1 MLQFLRATRLAL
13 LSLVLAHCSLLI
25 ETKAQAPKTYTSSEI
40 LLGLKKLNVV
50 GSVMYIAA
58 HPDDENTRLLAYL
71 ANGRQLETSY
81 LSCTRGDGGQDL
93 IGPELREQ
101 LGVIRTQELLAARRI
116 DGAHQYFSRAND
128 FGFSKTSAETFTI
141 WDKEQVLADMVW
153 VIRQRRPDVLITR
166 FPPDAR
172 AGHGHHQ
179 ASAILAAE
187 AFDAAGDPKRFPE
200 QLTYVQAWQ
209 PKRLYW
215 NTGSFFVKPGENM
228 DGYLKLD
235 AGGYNPLL
243 GQSYGEIAAHSRSQ
257 HRSQGFGSAAQRGE
271 AIEYFQFVKGTP
283 AKTDLFE
290 GIDQTWNR
298 VPGGATIGKMVDEV
312 VKKYDAANPS
322 ASVAGLLKVREAF
335 NKPLADAQEWL
346 EFKLKEPG
354 TKASVPVKESAG
366 TIAFYYKQKREQVDN
381 LIQACLGLHIEAIA
395 SSAAIATGQTAVV
408 TVEAVNQGVAPIT
421 VRQVWAEGFGRD
433 TLVTKELRT
442 GQTLRVALHLPISK
456 QVPPSQPYWLREPGT
471 IGMYTVPAELSFAQ
485 ADLAVRK
492 KSKTETWL
500 TIDRQHLI
508 GHPENLPSPN
518 VTVELTVQGTPIY
531 ITVPV
536 QYKHTDPVLGEQ
548 YQPLAVVPP
557 VMVNIPAARAYVFA
571 DQQPKPVPVT
581 LRAGQ
586 AGVKGQLAL
595 QVPSGWQAEPATAAF
610 DLKNKDDEQTVTFNL
625 RPLAGAAE
633 GKTEL
638 RAVATVGADK
648 YSRGIQQI
656 VYPHIPTQTLFPE
669 ATAPLVRLNV
679 ARGHTKNIGYLMG
692 AGDEVP
698 EALRQLGYT
707 VTLLDPATDLTADR
721 LGQYDAV
728 VLGVRAYNV
737 LDRLKT
743 QQAQLLKYVENGGT
757 MLVQY
762 VVNRGTVMS
771 EIGPYPLTLSSDRV
785 TVENTPVTFVP
796 TPGGAVVVRQAPK
809 ASPKSAAPSLA
820 QGLLAMPNKLTP
832 ADFSTGWVQEQG
844 LYYPSA
850 WDAHYQPVIASHDPG
865 ETEKQSA
872 ILVAPY
878 GKGRYIY
885 TGLSLFRELPA
896 GVPGAY
902 RILANLVESGG
913 K

>member
-1 MLQFLRATRLAL
+1 MLFSLRAAARLCLAL
-13 LSLVLAHCSLLI
+13 LTAYCALL
-25 ETKAQAPKTYTSSEI
+25 TAQAQAPKTYTSSEI

-81 LSCTRGDGGQDL
+81 FSCTRGDGGQDL

-200 QLTYVQAWQ
+200 QLKYVQPWQ

-215 NTGSFFVKPGENM
+215 NTGSYFVKPGEKM
-228 DGYLKLD
+228 DGYLTLD

-243 GQSYGEIAAHSRSQ
+243 GQSYGEIAARSRSQ

-271 AIEYFQFVKGTP
+271 ATEYFQFVKGTP

-298 VPGGATIGKMVDEV
+298 VPGGAAVGKMVDEV
-312 VKKYDAANPS
+312 IRKYDASNPS
-322 ASVAGLLKVREAF
+322 ASVAGLLQLRTALDATFRQAQSDMIAKKSTLTKIDLNKLYFWTSRKSVEVNTLIMASVGLYAEAVVREPIIA
-335 NKPLADAQEWL
+335 
-346 EFKLKEPG
+346 
-354 TKASVPVKESAG
+354 AG
-366 TIAFYYKQKREQVDN
+366 Q
-381 LIQACLGLHIEAIA
+381 
-395 SSAAIATGQTAVV
+395 SAIATV
-408 TVEAVNQGVAPIT
+408 TLINRSPIP
-421 VRQVWAEGFGRD
+421 VLIKRISSLSFSRD
-433 TLVTKELRT
+433 STMQMVLAAGKTSSFELPFS
-442 GQTLRVALHLPISK
+442 VSSK
-456 QVPPSQPYWLREPGT
+456 VGTSQPYWLRLPNKV
-471 IGMYTVPAELSFAQ
+471 GMYELPDSVFFAERVTVHHVMANDKLVSPGLIASSTHSFN
-485 ADLAVRK
+485 V
-492 KSKTETWL
+492 
-500 TIDRQHLI
+500 IDRQQLI
-508 GHPENLPSPN
+508 GSPENLPN
-518 VTVELTVQGTPIY
+518 VPISILLEIDKQPY
-531 ITVPV
+531 YVFSPV
-536 QYKHTDPVLGEQ
+536 QYKRTDPVLGEL
-548 YQPLAVVPP
+548 YQPLAIVPP

-571 DQQPKPVPVT
+571 DQQPKQVPVT

-586 AGVKGQLAL
+586 AGVAGSLAL
-595 QVPSGWQAEPATAAF
+595 QVPSGWQAEPATVAF
-610 DLKNKDDEQTVTFNL
+610 TLKNKDDEQTVNFTL

-633 GKTEL
+633 GKAEL
-638 RAVATVGADK
+638 RAVATVGTEH

-669 ATAPLVRLNV
+669 ATAPLVKLNV

-698 EALRQLGYT
+698 EALRQLGYA
-707 VTLLDPATDLTADR
+707 VSLLDPVTDLTAER
-721 LGQYDAV
+721 LARYDAV

-743 QQAQLLKYVENGGT
+743 QQPALLKYVENGGT
-757 MLVQY
+757 LLVQY
-762 VVNRGTVMS
+762 VVNRGTVLP
-771 EIGPYPLTLSSDRV
+771 EIGPYPLTLSADRV
-785 TVENTPVTFVP
+785 TVENTPVTFLNP
-796 TPGGAVVVRQAPK
+796 S
-809 ASPKSAAPSLA
+809 SPVLNT
-820 QGLLAMPNKLTP
+820 PNKLTP
-832 ADFSTGWVQEQG
+832 ADFATGWVQEQG

-865 ETEKQSA
+865 ETDKQSA

-896 GVPGAY
+896 GVPGAF
-902 RILANLVESGG
+902 RVLANLVESGG

>member
-1 MLQFLRATRLAL
+1 MLRFLPAARLAL
-13 LSLVLAHCSLLI
+13 LALLIVNCSLII

-81 LSCTRGDGGQDL
+81 FSCTRGDGGQDL

-200 QLTYVQAWQ
+200 QLKYVQPWQ

-243 GQSYGEIAAHSRSQ
+243 GQSYGEIAARSRSQ

-290 GIDQTWNR
+290 DIDQTWNR
-298 VPGGATIGKMVDEV
+298 VPGGAAVGKLVDEV
-312 VKKYDAANPS
+312 VKKYDASNPS
-322 ASVAGLLKVREAF
+322 ASVAGLLKVIDAQVDEGNQTPERRYWSGIKSKEANDLAVACLGIRAEAIANTSSVTPGQSTEVVIELLNNSPAFARYSGVVGPNVMSVSLLSESQILLQGKLLRF
-335 NKPLADAQEWL
+335 NKPLQIE
-346 EFKLKEPG
+346 
-354 TKASVPVKESAG
+354 
-366 TIAFYYKQKREQVDN
+366 KRF
-381 LIQACLGLHIEAIA
+381 
-395 SSAAIATGQTAVV
+395 S
-408 TVEAVNQGVAPIT
+408 IT
-421 VRQVWAEGFGRD
+421 
-433 TLVTKELRT
+433 
-442 GQTLRVALHLPISK
+442 
-456 QVPPSQPYWLREPGT
+456 SQPYWLILPNKT
-471 IGMYTVPAELSFAQ
+471 GMYQLPDSLILDSWSDSDPKSQFIRHP
-485 ADLAVRK
+485 LLRAVAK
-492 KSKTETWL
+492 QE
-500 TIDRQHLI
+500 LI
-508 GHPENLPSPN
+508 GRPENPAAA
-518 VTVELTVQGTPIY
+518 TVKISVSASEKLTGEGLNKGFKTTKY
-531 ITVPV
+531 AALDLEVPV
-536 QYKHTDPVLGEQ
+536 QYKHTDPVLGEL

-557 VMVNIPAARAYVFA
+557 VMVNIPAARAYVFS

-595 QVPSGWQAEPATAAF
+595 QVPSGWQAEPATVAF
-610 DLKNKDDEQTVTFNL
+610 DLKNKDDEQTVNFTL

-633 GKTEL
+633 GKAEL
-638 RAVATVGADK
+638 RAVATLGTAQ

-669 ATAPLVRLNV
+669 ATAPLVKLNV
-679 ARGHTKNIGYLMG
+679 ARGHTRNIGYLMG

-707 VTLLDPATDLTADR
+707 VSLLDPATDLTAER
-721 LGQYDAV
+721 LAKYDAV
-728 VLGVRAYNV
+728 VLGVRAYNT

-743 QQAQLLKYVENGGT
+743 QQPELLRYVENGGT

-762 VVNRGTVMS
+762 VVNRGTVLPQ
-771 EIGPYPLTLSSDRV
+771 IGPYPLTLSADRV
-785 TVENTPVTFVP
+785 TVENTPVTFLP
-796 TPGGAVVVRQAPK
+796 TVGGATITRPAAKPT
-809 ASPKSAAPSLA
+809 APSLA
-820 QGLLAMPNKLTP
+820 QSLLSSPNQLTP

-850 WDAHYQPVIASHDPG
+850 WDGHYQPVIASHDPG
-865 ETEKQSA
+865 ENDKAGA

-896 GVPGAY
+896 GVPGAF